1 MSVRSRCTA
10 EHPKIRHWY
19 RVGDAARCRKEEVMR
34 KNTLF
39 DDYDAFVNKF
49 EPKKTTDDCYTPEP
63 VYAAVL
69 KWVSEQVDIAGCNV
83 VRPFY
88 PGGDYENYDYR
99 ADDVVIDNPPFSIL
113 TKIVQFYIARGIR
126 FFLFAPHLTL
136 FNIRA
141 VATKIVCFADIIYA
155 NKANVKTDFISN
167 LFGDVEIMTASELKR
182 RIESVNKKLTKTLPK
197 YRYPDNVVT
206 STAFEGMLRAGI
218 DMKIPRSAT
227 LHISALQS
235 QIVVKKCIFGGGYLV
250 SDAVARELSAKQEAA
265 KQEVVVWELSEQERL
280 VIQELNNNG

>member
-1 MSVRSRCTA
+1 MLSDTA
-10 EHPKIRHWY
+10 KKK
-19 RVGDAARCRKEEVMR
+19 GMG

-39 DDYDAFVNKF
+39 DDYDAFVKKF

-69 KWVSEQVDIAGCNV
+69 EWVREQVDITDCNI

-113 TKIVQFYIARGIR
+113 SDIARFYVARGIR

-136 FNIRA
+136 FAIRA
-141 VATKIVCFADIIYA
+141 ISTKIVCSADLIYE
-155 NKANVKTDFISN
+155 NGANVRTSFISN
-167 LFGDVEIMTASELKR
+167 MFGNIEIMTSSELKWR
-182 RIESVNKKLTKTLPK
+182 VESANRKKRKTATLPK
-197 YRYPDNVVT
+197 YRYPDNVITV
-206 STAFEGMLRAGI
+206 SMFDGILRAGL

-227 LHISALQS
+227 LRISALRS
-235 QIVVKKCIFGGGYLV
+235 QIAVKKGIFGGGYLV
-250 SDAVARELSAKQEAA
+250 SDAVARELSSKQEEAA
-265 KQEVVVWELSEQERL
+265 KQEVIVWRLSEQERL
-280 VIQELNNNG
+280 VIEKLNNNNDICQKREIEYG

>member
-39 DDYDAFVNKF
+39 DDYDAFVKKF

-69 KWVSEQVDIAGCNV
+69 KWVREQVDISDCNI

-88 PGGDYENYDYR
+88 PGGDYENYDYH

-113 TKIVQFYIARGIR
+113 AKIVRFYIARGIR

-136 FNIRA
+136 FASKNT
-141 VATKIVCFADIIYA
+141 ATKIICFVDIEYDNGA
-155 NKANVKTDFISN
+155 HVNTDFMSN
-167 LFGDVEIMTASELKR
+167 MFGDIEIMTASELKQ
-182 RIESVNKKLTKTLPK
+182 RIESVNKRPTTTFPK
-197 YRYPDNVVT
+197 YRYPDNVITV
-206 STAFEGMLRAGI
+206 STFADILRAGI

-227 LHISALQS
+227 LRISALQS
-235 QIVVKKCIFGGGYLV
+235 QIVVKKGIFGGGI
-250 SDAVARELSAKQEAA
+250 
-265 KQEVVVWELSEQERL
+265 W
-280 VIQELNNNG
+280 

>member
-1 MSVRSRCTA
+1 M
-10 EHPKIRHWY
+10 
-19 RVGDAARCRKEEVMR
+19 
-34 KNTLF
+34 NTLF
-39 DDYDAFVNKF
+39 DDYDAFVKKF

-69 KWVSEQVDIAGCNV
+69 EWVREQVDITDCNI

-88 PGGDYENYDYR
+88 PGGDYENYDYH
-99 ADDVVIDNPPFSIL
+99 ADDVVIDNPPFSIISQ
-113 TKIVQFYIARGIR
+113 IVRLYVARGIR

-141 VATKIVCFADIIYA
+141 VATKIIVCADVEYDNGA
-155 NKANVKTDFISN
+155 HVMTDFISN
-167 LFGDVEIMTASELKR
+167 MFGDIEIMTASELKR
-182 RIESVNKKLTKTLPK
+182 RIESVNKRLTKTLPK
-197 YRYPDNVVT
+197 YRYPDNVI
-206 STAFEGMLRAGI
+206 TASMFDGILRAGI

-227 LHISALQS
+227 LRISALKS

-265 KQEVVVWELSEQERL
+265 KQEAAKREAIVWELSEQERL
-280 VIQELNNNG
+280 VIQELNKK